1 MIRKSLLI
9 AATVAAL
16 SISAAVTVSPHAYA
30 AAPASGPGASAK
42 PVKAPPPKQA
52 PAKASTYEEEH
63 QAAIKAL
70 TDFKNQ
76 LGSDADI
83 SSKLAAI
90 VTETA
95 KLPALEKA
103 YIDAKKAGKEAE
115 AKTAATDYTAAVQ
128 KIIDAAV
135 PLDQDILP
143 AHKRMQKDFA
153 TPMGKR
159 LKAEKDIAPLLA
171 AIEVAIK
178 PLDDANENI
187 GPLQNAAAKGTQARL
202 KLEKTKIF
210 GEELANGVTNMLEGK
225 RAK

>member
-1 MIRKSLLI
+1 MLRKSLLI
-9 AATVAAL
+9 AAIAAL
-16 SISAAVTVSPHAYA
+16 SFSGAVTVSQHANA

-42 PVKAPPPKQA
+42 PVKPQTPEQA
-52 PAKASTYEEEH
+52 PTKPATYEEEH
-63 QAAIKAL
+63 KAAVKAL

-90 VTETA
+90 TTETA
-95 KLPALEKA
+95 KLPPLEKA
-103 YIDAKKAGKEAE
+103 YVDAKKAGKEAE
-115 AKTAATDYTAAVQ
+115 AKTAATDYTAAAQ

-135 PLDQDILP
+135 PLDQNVLP
-143 AHKRMQKDFA
+143 GYARMQKDFA

-171 AIEVAIK
+171 DIEAAMK
-178 PLDDANENI
+178 PLIDANENI
-187 GPLQNAAAKGTQARL
+187 GPLQNAAAKSTQARL
-202 KLEKTKIF
+202 QLEKTKIF
-210 GEELANGVTNMLEGK
+210 GEELATGVSNMLEGK